1 MVTFGVWLCVVNL
14 NFFQDQVKAF
24 NPQFSQLSGFSFII
38 LIKKEVML
46 FAGHWT
52 ESLKSADG
60 VLGVK
65 AADQLFT
72 QAKKPKTSSAE
83 RDGVH

>member
-1 MVTFGVWLCVVNL
+1 M
-14 NFFQDQVKAF
+14 
-24 NPQFSQLSGFSFII
+24 I

-52 ESLKSADG
+52 ENLKSADG

-72 QAKKPKTSSAE
+72 QAKKPKQV
-83 RDGVH
+83 VHRGMESTEGNSLVGEVLSLHVGKFTAIFCFDRVRYTLQWLFK